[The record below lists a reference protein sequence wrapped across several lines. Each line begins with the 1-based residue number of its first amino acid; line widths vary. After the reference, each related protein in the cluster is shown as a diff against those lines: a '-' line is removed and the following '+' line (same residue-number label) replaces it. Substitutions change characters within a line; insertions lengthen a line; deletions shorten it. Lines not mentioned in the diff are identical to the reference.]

1 MRNLP
6 HPAIALPFGEQ
17 EMIRCG
23 FSNNNT
29 PQIYMFMYM
38 KIITIML
45 ALVVSISTQ
54 AQSLVFGTVQD
65 AFLKTP
71 LPEAKV
77 SLLLAADSTVVI
89 DSIPVTKKFRDD
101 GTVREAQFMI
111 KPEKKTC
118 KYLLRG
124 SLDGYEY
131 GYLPLTIDV
140 SNEGAIMLDDALE
153 LRKVRQVNLHEV
165 TVTATKV
172 KMYYR
177 GDTIVYDATA
187 FKLPDGS
194 MLDDLIHQ
202 MPGVTIDEY
211 GQIFVNGRKID
222 ELQLGSRSFMRGNS
236 KVLMENLPYYTV
248 KDIKVYDQDTDL
260 NRALNAQVEKKKFVM
275 DVNLKPEHQIG
286 YIANVEAAGGTM
298 ERWLGRGFLLG
309 FTKHTRYTLLGNS
322 NNVNESRHIGR
333 SDHWTPDAVPQSL
346 LTTHSAAG
354 EIDYQSAD
362 KNVQENLTADFTSTR
377 EEGEM
382 VMSKELF
389 LQGNPLQT
397 IHQNSLAKVQRLKV
411 GNRFK
416 YIKPKG
422 FKFDSDAA
430 FNYRS
435 YSGNSSILMEQFVDS
450 LTIRQ
455 RTDGFNDGKAWG
467 ANGYTRIQPILKD
480 IGKIHQYFRFTTS
493 VDYSSDEN
501 ERAQRYRLEKFVSPS
516 TTNQHNASDYSMR
529 KLSVNTPIYY
539 SLGGN
544 MNTVSLDIN
553 PSYSREKIHDWL
565 YHPDT
570 LLLASQIDM
579 LRTMTDHANSYDSK
593 LQTYKAGITLYLH
606 RSQQMPTTSNKWGLA
621 VTEPL
626 IDLYLTFTPMHERL
640 NYQRGMIDTCATRN
654 TMRLDQRLEIKL
666 FPKKDYLS
674 PILLRI
680 HHYEQN
686 SPLINQI
693 AFRDDAAPTVVRL
706 GNPNL
711 KPWNSVTYIKG
722 EYRNFRKTRCE
733 YHATLHAGYIHQDV
747 SQAVSFNPITG
758 VYTYRPENIHG
769 IYDIKANGGVLLMLD
784 RERHWTAESTVDGR
798 FVHWLDHAMVDGAD
812 ESSLNAVNTLTL
824 HDNAYIQYN
833 KGTLNIRATGDIRW
847 RHSEGKMYDFETL
860 NATDFQYGLSARYTL
875 PRLNTTFS
883 ADGTMYSR
891 RGYGSSELN
900 TDDFVLNASISQ
912 PFLKGKL
919 IARIEAFDLLH
930 QLSNTQY
937 TVNAQGRTET
947 WYRSLPH
954 YVMVHLVYHWNKNPK
969 RK

>member
-1 MRNLP
+1 M
-6 HPAIALPFGEQ
+6 Q
-17 EMIRCG
+17 
-23 FSNNNT
+23 
-29 PQIYMFMYM
+29 
-38 KIITIML
+38 KILVTML
-45 ALVVSISTQ
+45 ALTLAIAAQ

-65 AFLKTP
+65 AFLKAP

-77 SLLLAADSTVVI
+77 SLLLATDSTVVI
-89 DSIPVTKKFRDD
+89 DSIPITKKFRDD

-124 SLDGYEY
+124 TLEGYED
-131 GYLPLTIDV
+131 GYLPLTIDA

-153 LRKVRQVNLHEV
+153 LRKIRQVNLQEV

-260 NRALNAQVEKKKFVM
+260 NRALNAQVERKKFVM

-298 ERWLGRGFLLG
+298 ERWLGRAFLLG
-309 FTKHTRYTLLGNS
+309 FTERTRYTLLGNS

-333 SDHWTPDAVPQSL
+333 SDHWTPDAVPQSQ

-382 VMSKELF
+382 TMSKELF
-389 LQGNPLQT
+389 LQGNPLQNT
-397 IHQNSLAKVQRLKV
+397 HQNSLSKAQRLKV

-416 YIKPKG
+416 YVKPKG
-422 FKFDSDAA
+422 FLFNSDIA

-467 ANGYTRIQPILKD
+467 VNGYAQIQPMLKPL
-480 IGKIHQYFRFTTS
+480 GKTEQLLRITTS
-493 VDYSSDEN
+493 FDFSSDEN
-501 ERAQRYRLEKFVSPS
+501 ERAQQFRVENFVNPS
-516 TTNQHNASDYSMR
+516 TANQHNATDYSQH
-529 KLSVNTPIYY
+529 KFSVHTPVNY
-539 SLGGN
+539 SLVGK
-544 MNTVSLDIN
+544 MNRLFVDIN
-553 PSYSREKIHDWL
+553 PSYSREKTCDWL

-570 LLLASQIDM
+570 LQLPSQIDM
-579 LRTMTDHANSYDSK
+579 LRATTDPNNSYDSE
-593 LQTYKAGITLYLH
+593 LQTYKTGISLQLRRLQHVPATKI
-606 RSQQMPTTSNKWGLA
+606 MPFEADVDFL
-621 VTEPL
+621 
-626 IDLYLTFTPMHERL
+626 DLYLNITPMHERL
-640 NYQRGMIDTCATRN
+640 NYRRGLLDTLVTRN
-654 TMRLDQRLEIKL
+654 SFRFEPRIDIRL
-666 FPKKDYLS
+666 FAKKDRHRPALIRLS
-674 PILLRI
+674 HTEFNAPLVSLLSI
-680 HHYEQN
+680 
-686 SPLINQI
+686 
-693 AFRDDAAPTVVRL
+693 RDDANPLVVRL
-706 GNPNL
+706 GNPDL
-711 KPWNSVTYIKG
+711 KAYTSQSKFEA
-722 EYRNFRKTRCE
+722 EYKDIRSARHNF
-733 YHATLHAGYIHQDV
+733 YVSGFYAYLHNKV
-747 SQAVSFNPITG
+747 SEAVSFNPATG
-758 VYTYRPENIHG
+758 VYTYRPESVHG
-769 IYDIKANGGVLLMLD
+769 SYDIKVKGGIFYTLD
-784 RERHWTAESTVDGR
+784 NNKYWTVESNADALFT
-798 FVHWLDHAMVDGAD
+798 HWLDHMMLSGDT
-812 ESSLNAVNTLTL
+812 ESHVNAVNTLTL

-833 KGTLNIRATGDIRW
+833 KGALNIRTTGDIRW

-875 PRLNTTFS
+875 PRLNTTLS
-883 ADGTMYSR
+883 ADGNMYSR

-912 PFLKGKL
+912 PFFKGKL

-937 TVNAQGRTET
+937 SVNAQGRTET

-954 YVMVHLVYHWNKNPK
+954 YVMAHLVYHWNKNPK
-969 RK
+969 KK

>member
-1 MRNLP
+1 MNKRQLVTII
-6 HPAIALPFGEQ
+6 IALA
-17 EMIRCG
+17 
-23 FSNNNT
+23 SLT
-29 PQIYMFMYM
+29 
-38 KIITIML
+38 
-45 ALVVSISTQ
+45 AQ

-89 DSIPVTKKFRDD
+89 ESIPVTAKRRDD

-118 KYLLRG
+118 KYLLWG
-124 SLDGYEY
+124 TLEGYED
-131 GYLPLTIDV
+131 GYLPLTIDA
-140 SNEGAIMLDDALE
+140 SNAGAIMLDDALE
-153 LRKVRQVNLHEV
+153 LRKIRQVNLQEV

-260 NRALNAQVEKKKFVM
+260 NRALNAQVERKKFVM
-275 DVNLKPEHQIG
+275 DVNLKPEHQVG

-298 ERWLGRGFLLG
+298 ERWLGRAFLLG
-309 FTKHTRYTLLGNS
+309 FTERTRYTLLGNS

-354 EIDYQSAD
+354 EIDYLSAD

-377 EEGEM
+377 DEGEM
-382 VMSKELF
+382 VRSKELF

-397 IHQNSLAKVQRLKV
+397 TYQNSLSKAQRLKV
-411 GNRFK
+411 GNTFK

-422 FKFDSDAA
+422 FMFNSDAA

-435 YSGNSSILMEQFVDS
+435 YSGNSTTLMEQFVDS
-450 LTIRQ
+450 LTTRQ

-467 ANGYTRIQPILKD
+467 VNGFAQIQPMLKPL
-480 IGKIHQYFRFTTS
+480 GKTEQLLRITTS
-493 VDYSSDEN
+493 FDFSSDEN
-501 ERAQRYRLEKFVSPS
+501 ERAQQFRVENFVNPS
-516 TTNQHNASDYSMR
+516 TANQHNATDYSQH
-529 KLSVNTPIYY
+529 KFSVHTPVNY
-539 SLGGN
+539 SLVGK
-544 MNTVSLDIN
+544 MNRLFVDIN
-553 PSYSREKIHDWL
+553 PSYSREKTCDWL

-570 LLLASQIDM
+570 LQLPSQIDM
-579 LRTMTDHANSYDSK
+579 LRATTDPNNSYDSE
-593 LQTYKAGITLYLH
+593 LQTYKTGISLQLRRLQHVPATKI
-606 RSQQMPTTSNKWGLA
+606 MPFEADVDFL
-621 VTEPL
+621 
-626 IDLYLTFTPMHERL
+626 DLYLNITPMHERL
-640 NYQRGMIDTCATRN
+640 NYRRGLLDTLVTRN
-654 TMRLDQRLEIKL
+654 SFRFEPRIDIHL
-666 FPKKDYLS
+666 FAKKDRHRPALIRLS
-674 PILLRI
+674 HTEFNAPLVSLLSI
-680 HHYEQN
+680 
-686 SPLINQI
+686 
-693 AFRDDAAPTVVRL
+693 RDDANPLVVRL
-706 GNPNL
+706 GNPDL
-711 KPWNSVTYIKG
+711 KAYTSQSKFEA
-722 EYRNFRKTRCE
+722 EYKDIRSARHNF
-733 YHATLHAGYIHQDV
+733 YVSGFYAYLHNKV
-747 SQAVSFNPITG
+747 SETVSFNPATG
-758 VYTYRPENIHG
+758 VYTYRPESVHG
-769 IYDIKANGGVLLMLD
+769 SYDIKVKGGIFYTLD
-784 RERHWTAESTVDGR
+784 NNKYWTVESNADALFT
-798 FVHWLDHAMVDGAD
+798 HWLDHMMLSGDT
-812 ESSLNAVNTLTL
+812 ESHVNAVNTLTL

-833 KGTLNIRATGDIRW
+833 KGALNIRATGDIRW

-875 PRLNTTFS
+875 PRLNTTLS
-883 ADGTMYSR
+883 ADGNMYSR

-937 TVNAQGRTET
+937 SVNAQSRTET

-954 YVMVHLVYHWNKNPK
+954 YVMAHLVYHWNRQSSK
-969 RK
+969 RKANLD

>member
-1 MRNLP
+1 MNRRN
-6 HPAIALPFGEQ
+6 
-17 EMIRCG
+17 
-23 FSNNNT
+23 
-29 PQIYMFMYM
+29 
-38 KIITIML
+38 IITIIL
-45 ALVVSISTQ
+45 ALAATLAGQ
-54 AQSLVFGTVQD
+54 AQGLVFGTVQD

-71 LPEAKV
+71 LPEARI

-89 DSIPVTKKFRDD
+89 DSIPITKKMRDD

-111 KPEKKTC
+111 RPEKKTC
-118 KYLLRG
+118 KYLLHG
-124 SLDGYEY
+124 TLNGYED
-131 GYLPLTIDV
+131 GYLPLTIDA
-140 SNEGAIMLDDALE
+140 SNTGAIMLDDALE
-153 LRKVRQVNLHEV
+153 LRKIRQVNLQEV

-260 NRALNAQVEKKKFVM
+260 NRALNAQVERKKFVM

-298 ERWLGRGFLLG
+298 ERWLGRAFLLG
-309 FTKHTRYTLLGNS
+309 FTERTRYTLLGNS

-382 VMSKELF
+382 TMSKELF
-389 LQGNPLQT
+389 LQGNPLQNT
-397 IHQNSLAKVQRLKV
+397 HQNSLSKAQRLKV

-422 FKFDSDAA
+422 FLFNSDIA

-435 YSGNSSILMEQFVDS
+435 YSGNSSTLMEQFMDS

-455 RTDGFNDGKAWG
+455 RTDGFNDGKAWS
-467 ANGYTRIQPILKD
+467 ANGYARIQPILKD

-501 ERAQRYRLEKFVSPS
+501 ERAQRYRLENFVSQS
-516 TTNQHNASDYSMR
+516 TINQHNASDYSMR

-570 LLLASQIDM
+570 LLLASQID
-579 LRTMTDHANSYDSK
+579 
-593 LQTYKAGITLYLH
+593 
-606 RSQQMPTTSNKWGLA
+606 A
-621 VTEPL
+621 V
-626 IDLYLTFTPMHERL
+626 
-640 NYQRGMIDTCATRN
+640 
-654 TMRLDQRLEIKL
+654 
-666 FPKKDYLS
+666 
-674 PILLRI
+674 
-680 HHYEQN
+680 
-686 SPLINQI
+686 
-693 AFRDDAAPTVVRL
+693 
-706 GNPNL
+706 
-711 KPWNSVTYIKG
+711 W
-722 EYRNFRKTRCE
+722 
-733 YHATLHAGYIHQDV
+733 
-747 SQAVSFNPITG
+747 
-758 VYTYRPENIHG
+758 
-769 IYDIKANGGVLLMLD
+769 
-784 RERHWTAESTVDGR
+784 
-798 FVHWLDHAMVDGAD
+798 
-812 ESSLNAVNTLTL
+812 
-824 HDNAYIQYN
+824 
-833 KGTLNIRATGDIRW
+833 
-847 RHSEGKMYDFETL
+847 
-860 NATDFQYGLSARYTL
+860 
-875 PRLNTTFS
+875 PR
-883 ADGTMYSR
+883 
-891 RGYGSSELN
+891 
-900 TDDFVLNASISQ
+900 
-912 PFLKGKL
+912 
-919 IARIEAFDLLH
+919 IARRQFACSKSF
-930 QLSNTQY
+930 
-937 TVNAQGRTET
+937 V
-947 WYRSLPH
+947 P
-954 YVMVHLVYHWNKNPK
+954 MP
-969 RK
+969 

>member
-1 MRNLP
+1 MK
-6 HPAIALPFGEQ
+6 
-17 EMIRCG
+17 
-23 FSNNNT
+23 
-29 PQIYMFMYM
+29 
-38 KIITIML
+38 KIITLIL
-45 ALVVSISTQ
+45 ALAATLAGQ
-54 AQSLVFGTVQD
+54 AQGLVFGTVQD

-71 LPEAKV
+71 LPEARI

-89 DSIPVTKKFRDD
+89 DSIPITKKMRDD
-101 GTVREAQFMI
+101 GTVREAQFMLQ
-111 KPEKKTC
+111 PEKKTC

-124 SLDGYEY
+124 TLDGYED
-131 GYLPLTIDV
+131 GYLPLTIDA
-140 SNEGAIMLDDALE
+140 NESRAWMLDDALE
-153 LRKVRQVNLHEV
+153 LRKIRQVNLQEV

-260 NRALNAQVEKKKFVM
+260 NRALNAQVERKKYVM
-275 DVNLKPEHQIG
+275 DVNLKQEHQVG

-298 ERWLGRGFLLG
+298 ERWLGRAFLLG
-309 FTKHTRYTLLGNS
+309 FTERTRYTLLGNS

-377 EEGEM
+377 DEGEM
-382 VMSKELF
+382 LRSSELF

-397 IHQNSLAKVQRLKV
+397 THQNSLSKAQRLKV
-411 GNRFK
+411 GNTFK

-422 FKFDSDAA
+422 FMFNSDIA

-435 YSGNSSILMEQFVDS
+435 YSGNSSTLMEQFVDS
-450 LTIRQ
+450 LTTRQ
-455 RTDGFNDGKAWG
+455 RMDGFNEGKAWSTY
-467 ANGYTRIQPILKD
+467 AFARIRPMLKN
-480 IGKIHQYFRFTTS
+480 IGKVKQYSRFDVS
-493 VDYSSDEN
+493 FDYSSDEN
-501 ERAQRYRLEKFVSPS
+501 ERAQRYRVENFVNPS
-516 TTNQHNASDYSMR
+516 TTNQHNATDYSLR
-529 KLSVNTPIYY
+529 KIAVHTPFSY
-539 SLGGN
+539 SLEYKLN
-544 MNTVSLDIN
+544 YMSLEVK
-553 PSYSREKIHDWL
+553 PSYSREKTHDWL

-579 LRTMTDHANSYDSK
+579 LRATTDPGNSYDSE
-593 LQTYKAGITLYLH
+593 LQTYKAGISLH
-606 RSQQMPTTSNKWGLA
+606 LARYQHVPATKNMPLEGDVNFL
-621 VTEPL
+621 
-626 IDLYLTFTPMHERL
+626 DLYLNVTPMHERL
-640 NYQRGMIDTCATRN
+640 SYQRGPLDTLATRN
-654 TMRLDQRLEIKL
+654 TFRFE
-666 FPKKDYLS
+666 PE
-674 PILLRI
+674 LRI
-680 HHYEQN
+680 HLFAKKTRNPTLIRLYHTEYN
-686 SPLINQI
+686 APLVSLLSI
-693 AFRDDAAPTVVRL
+693 RDDANPLVVRL
-706 GNPNL
+706 GNPDL
-711 KPWNSVTYIKG
+711 KAYTSQSTLEA
-722 EYRNFRKTRCE
+722 EYKDIRSARHNFHVSGF
-733 YHATLHAGYIHQDV
+733 YGYLHNKV
-747 SQAVSFNPITG
+747 SEAVSINPATG
-758 VYTYRPENIHG
+758 IYTYRPESVHG
-769 IYDIKANGGVLLMLD
+769 CYDIRVKGGIFYTLDKNKYWTVESNADVL
-784 RERHWTAESTVDGR
+784 
-798 FVHWLDHAMVDGAD
+798 FNHWLDHMMLAGET
-812 ESSLNAVNTLTL
+812 ESHVNAVNTLTL
-824 HDNAYIQYN
+824 RDNAYIQYN

-875 PRLNTTFS
+875 PRLNTTLS
-883 ADGTMYSR
+883 ADGNMYSR
-891 RGYGSSELN
+891 RGYGSAELN

-912 PFLKGKL
+912 PFFKGKL

-930 QLSNTQY
+930 QLSSTQY
-937 TVNAQGRTET
+937 AVNAQGRTET

-954 YVMVHLVYHWNKNPK
+954 YVMLHLVYHWNKNPK
-969 RK
+969 KK

>member
-1 MRNLP
+1 
-6 HPAIALPFGEQ
+6 
-17 EMIRCG
+17 
-23 FSNNNT
+23 
-29 PQIYMFMYM
+29 MFR
-38 KIITIML
+38 KIITLCLLAML
-45 ALVVSISTQ
+45 CGGVQ

-77 SLLLAADSTVVI
+77 SLLLAADSSVVI
-89 DSIPVTKKFRDD
+89 ESIPVTAKRRDD
-101 GTVREAQFMI
+101 GTVREAQFMLQ
-111 KPEKKTC
+111 PEKKTC

-124 SLDGYEY
+124 RLEGYED
-131 GYLPLTIDV
+131 GYLPLTIDA
-140 SNEGAIMLDDALE
+140 SNTGAIMLDDALE
-153 LRKVRQVNLHEV
+153 LRKIRQVNLQEV

-298 ERWLGRGFLLG
+298 ERWLGRAFLLG
-309 FTKHTRYTLLGNS
+309 FTEHTRYTLLGNS

-346 LTTHSAAG
+346 LMTHSAAG

-377 EEGEM
+377 DEGEM
-382 VMSKELF
+382 LRRSELF
-389 LQGNPLQT
+389 LLGNPLQT
-397 IHQNSLAKVQRLKV
+397 THQNSLSKAQRLKV

-416 YIKPKG
+416 YVKPQG
-422 FKFDSDAA
+422 FMFNTDAA
-430 FNYRS
+430 INYRS
-435 YSGNSSILMEQFVDS
+435 YSGNSATLMEQFMDS

-467 ANGYTRIQPILKD
+467 ANGYARIQPILKD
-480 IGKIHQYFRFTTS
+480 IGTIQQFFRFTTS

-501 ERAQRYRLEKFVSPS
+501 ERTQRYRVENFVSPS
-516 TTNQHNASDYSMR
+516 TTNQYNATDYSLR
-529 KLSVNTPIYY
+529 KFSIHTPIWYC
-539 SLGGN
+539 LKTK
-544 MNTVSLDIN
+544 MNCADLEVV

-570 LLLASQIDM
+570 LLMASQIDM
-579 LRTMTDHANSYDSK
+579 LRATTDPGNSYDSE
-593 LQTYKAGITLYLH
+593 LQTYKAGINLHLH

-626 IDLYLTFTPMHERL
+626 IDLYLTFTPMHEQL
-640 NYQRGMIDTCATRN
+640 NYQRGMIDTCVTRN

-693 AFRDDAAPTVVRL
+693 AFRDDADPTVVRL
-706 GNPNL
+706 GNPSL
-711 KPWNSVTYIKG
+711 KPWNAVTYIEG

-733 YHATLHAGYIHQDV
+733 YHATLHAGYVHQDV

-824 HDNAYIQYN
+824 HDNGYIQYN
-833 KGTLNIRATGDIRW
+833 KGTLNLRATGDIRW

-875 PRLNTTFS
+875 PGLNTTFS

-891 RGYGSSELN
+891 RGYGSTELN

-912 PFLKGKL
+912 PFFKGKL
-919 IARIEAFDLLH
+919 IARLEAFDLLH
-930 QLSNTQY
+930 QLSSTQY

-969 RK
+969 KK

>member
-1 MRNLP
+1 
-6 HPAIALPFGEQ
+6 
-17 EMIRCG
+17 
-23 FSNNNT
+23 
-29 PQIYMFMYM
+29 MY
-38 KIITIML
+38 KRHIITIIL
-45 ALVVSISTQ
+45 ALAALTAS
-54 AQSLVFGTVQD
+54 AQGLVFGTVQD

-71 LPEAKV
+71 LPDAKV
-77 SLLLAADSTVVI
+77 SLLLAADSSVVI
-89 DSIPVTKKFRDD
+89 ESIPVTAKRRDD
-101 GTVREAQFMI
+101 GTVREAQFMLQ
-111 KPEKKTC
+111 PEKKTC

-124 SLDGYEY
+124 TLEGYEE
-131 GYLPLTIDV
+131 GYLPLTIDA
-140 SNEGAIMLDDALE
+140 NEGRALMLDDALE
-153 LRKVRQVNLHEV
+153 LRKIRQVNLQEV

-260 NRALNAQVEKKKFVM
+260 NRALNTQAEQKKFVM
-275 DVNLKPEHQIG
+275 DVNLKPEHQVG
-286 YIANVEAAGGTM
+286 YIANVEAAGGTQD
-298 ERWLGRGFLLG
+298 RWLGRGFLLG
-309 FTKHTRYTLLGNS
+309 FTERTRYTLLGNS

-377 EEGEM
+377 DEGEM
-382 VMSKELF
+382 VRSKELF

-397 IHQNSLAKVQRLKV
+397 TYQNSLSKAQRLKV
-411 GNRFK
+411 ANTFK

-422 FKFDSDAA
+422 FMLNSDVS

-435 YSGNSSILMEQFVDS
+435 YSGNSATLMEQFVDS
-450 LTIRQ
+450 LLTTRQ
-455 RTDGFNDGKAWG
+455 RNDGFNDGNTWG
-467 ANGYTRIQPILKD
+467 ANGFACIMPMLKP
-480 IGKIHQYFRFTTS
+480 IGKTEQLLRITTAF
-493 VDYSSDEN
+493 DYSSDEN
-501 ERAQRYRLEKFVSPS
+501 ERVQQYRTENFVSPS
-516 TTNQHNASDYSMR
+516 IINQHNTTDFSLR
-529 KLSVNTPIYY
+529 KFSVHTPINY
-539 SLGGN
+539 SFVGK
-544 MNTVSLDIN
+544 MNRLFLDIN
-553 PSYSREKIHDWL
+553 PSYSREKTHDWL

-579 LRTMTDHANSYDSK
+579 LRATTDPTNSYDSE
-593 LQTYKAGITLYLH
+593 LQTYKTGISLQFRHLQHVPATKI
-606 RSQQMPTTSNKWGLA
+606 MPFEADVDFL
-621 VTEPL
+621 
-626 IDLYLTFTPMHERL
+626 DLYLNIIPMHERL
-640 NYQRGMIDTCATRN
+640 NYQRGLLDTLVTRN
-654 TMRLDQRLEIKL
+654 TFRFEPRLDIRL
-666 FPKKDYLS
+666 FAQKDRHRPALIRFSHTEFNAPLVSLLS
-674 PILLRI
+674 I
-680 HHYEQN
+680 
-686 SPLINQI
+686 
-693 AFRDDAAPTVVRL
+693 RDDANPLVVRL
-706 GNPNL
+706 GNPDL
-711 KPWNSVTYIKG
+711 KAYTSQSTLEA
-722 EYRNFRKTRCE
+722 EYKDIRSARHNF
-733 YHATLHAGYIHQDV
+733 YVSGFYAYLHNKV
-747 SQAVSFNPITG
+747 SEAVSFNPATG
-758 VYTYRPENIHG
+758 IYTYRPESVHG
-769 IYDIKANGGVLLMLD
+769 SYDIKVKGGIFYTLD
-784 RERHWTAESTVDGR
+784 NNKYWTVESNADALFT
-798 FVHWLDHAMVDGAD
+798 HWLDHMMLSGDT
-812 ESSLNAVNTLTL
+812 ESHVNAVNTLTL

-875 PRLNTTFS
+875 PRLNTTLS
-883 ADGTMYSR
+883 ADGNMYSR

-900 TDDFVLNASISQ
+900 TDDFVLNASISY
-912 PFLKGKL
+912 PFFKGKL

-954 YVMVHLVYHWNKNPK
+954 YVMAHLVYHWNKNPK
-969 RK
+969 KK

>member
-1 MRNLP
+1 MFNSLRTICLLLMLHVSVNS
-6 HPAIALPFGEQ
+6 
-17 EMIRCG
+17 
-23 FSNNNT
+23 FS
-29 PQIYMFMYM
+29 QG
-38 KIITIML
+38 
-45 ALVVSISTQ
+45 
-54 AQSLVFGTVQD
+54 LVFGTVQD

-111 KPEKKTC
+111 QPEKKTC

-124 SLDGYEY
+124 TLEGYED

-140 SNEGAIMLDDALE
+140 NEGRALMLDDALE
-153 LRKVRQVNLHEV
+153 LRKIRQVNMNEV

-177 GDTIVYDATA
+177 SDTIVYDATA

-248 KDIKVYDQDTDL
+248 KDIKVYEQDTDL
-260 NRALNAQVEKKKFVM
+260 NRALNAQVERKKFVM

-298 ERWLGRGFLLG
+298 ERWLGRAFLLG
-309 FTKHTRYTLLGNS
+309 FTERTRYTLLGNS

-377 EEGEM
+377 DEGEM
-382 VMSKELF
+382 LRRKELF
-389 LQGNPLQT
+389 LAGNPQQT
-397 IHQNSLAKVQRLKV
+397 THQNSLSKAQRLKV
-411 GNRFK
+411 GNTFK
-416 YIKPKG
+416 YVKPKG
-422 FKFDSDAA
+422 FMFNFDVA

-435 YSGNSSILMEQFVDS
+435 YSGNSSTLMEQFVDS
-450 LTIRQ
+450 LTTRQ
-455 RTDGFNDGKAWG
+455 RTEGFNNGKAWSTYVF
-467 ANGYTRIQPILKD
+467 ARIRPMLKD
-480 IGKIHQYFRFTTS
+480 IGKVKQYSRFDVS
-493 VDYSSDEN
+493 FDYSSDEN
-501 ERAQRYRLEKFVSPS
+501 ERAQRYRVENFVNPS
-516 TTNQHNASDYSMR
+516 TTNQYNATDYSLR
-529 KLSVNTPIYY
+529 KIAVHTPFSY
-539 SLGGN
+539 SLSYKLN
-544 MNTVSLDIN
+544 YMFLEVK
-553 PSYSREKIHDWL
+553 PSYSREKTHDWL

-579 LRTMTDHANSYDSK
+579 LRATTDPGNSYDSELK
-593 LQTYKAGITLYLH
+593 TYKAGINLH
-606 RSQQMPTTSNKWGLA
+606 LARYQHVAAKNMPLEGDVNFL
-621 VTEPL
+621 
-626 IDLYLTFTPMHERL
+626 DLFLNFTPMHERL
-640 NYQRGMIDTCATRN
+640 SYQRGPLDTLVTRN
-654 TMRLDQRLEIKL
+654 TFRFE
-666 FPKKDYLS
+666 PE
-674 PILLRI
+674 LRI
-680 HHYEQN
+680 NLFAKKTRNPALIRLYHLESN
-686 SPLINQI
+686 APLVSLLSI
-693 AFRDDAAPTVVRL
+693 RDDANPLVVRL
-706 GNPNL
+706 GNPDL
-711 KPWNSVTYIKG
+711 KAYTSQSTFEA
-722 EYRNFRKTRCE
+722 EYRDVRSARHNFHVSGF
-733 YHATLHAGYIHQDV
+733 YAYLHNRV
-747 SQAVSFNPITG
+747 SEAVSFNPATG
-758 VYTYRPENIHG
+758 VYTYRPESVHG
-769 IYDIKANGGVLLMLD
+769 SYDIKVKGGIFYTLD
-784 RERHWTAESTVDGR
+784 KNKYWTVESNADALFT
-798 FVHWLDHAMVDGAD
+798 HWLDYIMLAGDT
-812 ESSLNAVNTLTL
+812 ESHVNAVNTLTL

-833 KGTLNIRATGDIRW
+833 KGALNIRATGDIRW

-860 NATDFQYGLSARYTL
+860 NAFDYRYGLSARYTI
-875 PRLNTTFS
+875 PRLNTTLS
-883 ADGTMYSR
+883 ADGNMYSR

-937 TVNAQGRTET
+937 SVNAQGRTET

-954 YVMVHLVYHWNKNPK
+954 YVMAHLVYHWNRNTKK
-969 RK
+969 GK

>member
-1 MRNLP
+1 MK
-6 HPAIALPFGEQ
+6 
-17 EMIRCG
+17 
-23 FSNNNT
+23 
-29 PQIYMFMYM
+29 
-38 KIITIML
+38 KIITIIL
-45 ALVVSISTQ
+45 ALVATLTAQ
-54 AQSLVFGTVQD
+54 AQGLVFGTVQD

-71 LPEAKV
+71 LPEARI

-89 DSIPVTKKFRDD
+89 DSIPITKKMRDD
-101 GTVREAQFMI
+101 GTVREAQFMLQ
-111 KPEKKTC
+111 PEKKTC

-124 SLDGYEY
+124 TLDGYED
-131 GYLPLTIDV
+131 GYLPLTIDA
-140 SNEGAIMLDDALE
+140 NEGRALMLDDALE
-153 LRKVRQVNLHEV
+153 LRKIRQVNLQEV

-275 DVNLKPEHQIG
+275 DVNLKPGHQIG

-298 ERWLGRGFLLG
+298 ERWLGRAFLLG
-309 FTKHTRYTLLGNS
+309 FTERTRYTLLGNS

-377 EEGEM
+377 DEGEM
-382 VMSKELF
+382 LRRSELF
-389 LQGNPLQT
+389 LAGNPLQT
-397 IHQNSLAKVQRLKV
+397 THQNSLTKAQRLKV

-416 YIKPKG
+416 YVKPQG
-422 FKFDSDAA
+422 FMFNTDAA
-430 FNYRS
+430 INYRS
-435 YSGNSSILMEQFVDS
+435 YSGNSATLMEQFMDS
-450 LTIRQ
+450 LTIHQ

-467 ANGYTRIQPILKD
+467 ANGYARIQPILKD
-480 IGKIHQYFRFTTS
+480 IGTIHQFFRFTTS

-501 ERAQRYRLEKFVSPS
+501 ERAQRYRVENFVSPS
-516 TTNQHNASDYSMR
+516 TTNQYNATDYSLR
-529 KLSVNTPIYY
+529 KFSIHTPIWYC
-539 SLGGN
+539 LKTK
-544 MNTVSLDIN
+544 MNYADLEVV
-553 PSYSREKIHDWL
+553 PSYSREKTHDWL

-579 LRTMTDHANSYDSK
+579 LRATTDPGNSYDSE
-593 LQTYKAGITLYLH
+593 LQTYKAGINLHLYRLQH
-606 RSQQMPTTSNKWGLA
+606 VPATKIMPFEGNVDFL
-621 VTEPL
+621 
-626 IDLYLTFTPMHERL
+626 DLYLNVTPMHERL
-640 NYQRGMIDTCATRN
+640 SYQRGPLDTLVTRN
-654 TMRLDQRLEIKL
+654 TLRFEPRFELHL
-666 FPKKDYLS
+666 FAKKDRHRPGVIRFYHTIYNAPLVSLLS
-674 PILLRI
+674 I
-680 HHYEQN
+680 
-686 SPLINQI
+686 
-693 AFRDDAAPTVVRL
+693 RDDANPLVIRL
-706 GNPNL
+706 GNPDL
-711 KPWNSVTYIKG
+711 KAYTSQSMLEA
-722 EYRNFRKTRCE
+722 EYKDIRSARHNF
-733 YHATLHAGYIHQDV
+733 YVSGLYGYGHNHV
-747 SQAVSFNPITG
+747 SEAVSFNPATG
-758 VYTYRPENIHG
+758 VYTYRPENIKG
-769 IYDIKANGGVLLMLD
+769 TYDIRLKGGLFYTLD
-784 RERHWTAESTVDGR
+784 KNKYWTAEANFDALFT
-798 FVHWLDHAMVDGAD
+798 HWLDHIMLAGET
-812 ESSLNAVNTLTL
+812 ESHANAVNSLTQ
-824 HDNAYIQYN
+824 HHKAYIQYN

-875 PRLNTTFS
+875 PRLNTTLS
-883 ADGTMYSR
+883 ADGNMYSR

-912 PFLKGKL
+912 PFFKGKL

-937 TVNAQGRTET
+937 SVNAQGRTET

-954 YVMVHLVYHWNKNPK
+954 YVMAHLVYHWNKNPK
-969 RK
+969 KK

>member
-1 MRNLP
+1 MNKRQLVTII
-6 HPAIALPFGEQ
+6 IALA
-17 EMIRCG
+17 
-23 FSNNNT
+23 SLT
-29 PQIYMFMYM
+29 
-38 KIITIML
+38 
-45 ALVVSISTQ
+45 AQ
-54 AQSLVFGTVQD
+54 AQSLVFGTVRD

-71 LPEAKV
+71 LPKAKV
-77 SLLLAADSTVVI
+77 SLLLAADSSVVI
-89 DSIPVTKKFRDD
+89 ESIPVTAKRRDD
-101 GTVREAQFMI
+101 GTVREAQFMLQ
-111 KPEKKTC
+111 PEKKTC

-124 SLDGYEY
+124 TLEGYED
-131 GYLPLTIDV
+131 GYLPLAIDAG
-140 SNEGAIMLDDALE
+140 NKGAIMLDDALE
-153 LRKVRQVNLHEV
+153 LRKIRQVNLQEV

-260 NRALNAQVEKKKFVM
+260 NRALNAQVERKKFVM

-298 ERWLGRGFLLG
+298 ERWLGRAFLLG
-309 FTKHTRYTLLGNS
+309 FTERTRYTLLGNS

-354 EIDYQSAD
+354 EIDYLSAD

-377 EEGEM
+377 DEAEM
-382 VMSKELF
+382 LRRSELF

-397 IHQNSLAKVQRLKV
+397 THQNSLSKAQRLKV
-411 GNRFK
+411 VNRFK
-416 YIKPKG
+416 YVKPQG
-422 FKFDSDAA
+422 FMFNSDAA

-435 YSGNSSILMEQFVDS
+435 YSGNSTTLMEQFVDS
-450 LTIRQ
+450 LTTRQ

-467 ANGYTRIQPILKD
+467 VNGYAQIQPMLKPL
-480 IGKIHQYFRFTTS
+480 GKTEQLLRITTS
-493 VDYSSDEN
+493 FDFSSDEN
-501 ERAQRYRLEKFVSPS
+501 ERAQQFRVENFVNPS
-516 TTNQHNASDYSMR
+516 TANQHNATDYSQH
-529 KLSVNTPIYY
+529 KFSVHTPVNY
-539 SLGGN
+539 SLVGK
-544 MNTVSLDIN
+544 MNRLFVDIN
-553 PSYSREKIHDWL
+553 PSYSHEKTCDWL

-570 LLLASQIDM
+570 LQLPSQIDM
-579 LRTMTDHANSYDSK
+579 LRATTDPNNSYDSE
-593 LQTYKAGITLYLH
+593 LQTYKTGISLQLRRLQHVPATKI
-606 RSQQMPTTSNKWGLA
+606 MPFEADVDFL
-621 VTEPL
+621 
-626 IDLYLTFTPMHERL
+626 DLYLNITPMHERL
-640 NYQRGMIDTCATRN
+640 NYRRGLLDTLVTRN
-654 TMRLDQRLEIKL
+654 SFRFEPRIDIHL
-666 FPKKDYLS
+666 FAKKDRHRPALIRLS
-674 PILLRI
+674 HTEFNAPLVSLLSI
-680 HHYEQN
+680 
-686 SPLINQI
+686 
-693 AFRDDAAPTVVRL
+693 RDDANPLVVRL
-706 GNPNL
+706 GNPDL
-711 KPWNSVTYIKG
+711 KAYTSQSKFEA
-722 EYRNFRKTRCE
+722 EYKDIRSARHNF
-733 YHATLHAGYIHQDV
+733 YVSGFYAYLHNKV
-747 SQAVSFNPITG
+747 SETGSFNPATG
-758 VYTYRPENIHG
+758 VYTYRPESVHG
-769 IYDIKANGGVLLMLD
+769 SYDIKVKGGIFYTLD
-784 RERHWTAESTVDGR
+784 NNKYWTVESNADALFT
-798 FVHWLDHAMVDGAD
+798 HWLDHMMLSGDT
-812 ESSLNAVNTLTL
+812 ESHVNAVNTLTL

-833 KGTLNIRATGDIRW
+833 KGALNIRATGDIRW

-875 PRLNTTFS
+875 PRLNTTLS
-883 ADGTMYSR
+883 ADGNMYSR

-937 TVNAQGRTET
+937 SVNAQSRTET

-954 YVMVHLVYHWNKNPK
+954 YVMAHLVYHWNRQSSK
-969 RK
+969 RKANLD

>member
-1 MRNLP
+1 MNKRQLVTII
-6 HPAIALPFGEQ
+6 IALA
-17 EMIRCG
+17 
-23 FSNNNT
+23 SLT
-29 PQIYMFMYM
+29 
-38 KIITIML
+38 
-45 ALVVSISTQ
+45 AQ

-77 SLLLAADSTVVI
+77 SLLLAADSSVVI
-89 DSIPVTKKFRDD
+89 ESIPVTAKRRDD
-101 GTVREAQFMI
+101 GTVREAQFMLQ
-111 KPEKKTC
+111 PEKKTC

-124 SLDGYEY
+124 TLEGYED
-131 GYLPLTIDV
+131 GYLPLAIDAG
-140 SNEGAIMLDDALE
+140 NEGAIMLDDALE
-153 LRKVRQVNLHEV
+153 LRKIRQVNLQEV

-260 NRALNAQVEKKKFVM
+260 NRALNAQVERKKFVM
-275 DVNLKPEHQIG
+275 DVNLKPEHQVG

-298 ERWLGRGFLLG
+298 ERWLGRAFLLG
-309 FTKHTRYTLLGNS
+309 FTERTRYTLLGNS

-354 EIDYQSAD
+354 EIDYLSAD

-377 EEGEM
+377 DEGEM
-382 VMSKELF
+382 VRSKELF

-397 IHQNSLAKVQRLKV
+397 TYQNSLSKAQRLKV
-411 GNRFK
+411 GNTFK

-422 FKFDSDAA
+422 FMFNSDAA

-435 YSGNSSILMEQFVDS
+435 YSGNSTTLMEQFVDS
-450 LTIRQ
+450 LTTRQ

-467 ANGYTRIQPILKD
+467 VNGYAQIQPMLKPL
-480 IGKIHQYFRFTTS
+480 GKTEQLLRITTS
-493 VDYSSDEN
+493 FDYSSDEN
-501 ERAQRYRLEKFVSPS
+501 ERVQQYRTENFVSPS
-516 TTNQHNASDYSMR
+516 IINQHNTTDFSLR
-529 KLSVNTPIYY
+529 KFSVHTPINY
-539 SLGGN
+539 SFVGK
-544 MNTVSLDIN
+544 MNRLFLDIN
-553 PSYSREKIHDWL
+553 PSYSREKTHDWL

-579 LRTMTDHANSYDSK
+579 LRATTDPTNSYDSE
-593 LQTYKAGITLYLH
+593 LQTYKTGISLQFRHLQHVPATKI
-606 RSQQMPTTSNKWGLA
+606 MPFEADVDFL
-621 VTEPL
+621 
-626 IDLYLTFTPMHERL
+626 DLYLNITPMHERL
-640 NYQRGMIDTCATRN
+640 NYQRGMLDTLVTRN
-654 TMRLDQRLEIKL
+654 TCRFEPRLDVHL
-666 FPKKDYLS
+666 FAKKDRHRPALIRLS
-674 PILLRI
+674 HTEFNAPLVSILNI
-680 HHYEQN
+680 
-686 SPLINQI
+686 
-693 AFRDDAAPTVVRL
+693 RDDATPLVVRL
-706 GNPNL
+706 GNPDL
-711 KPWNSVTYIKG
+711 KAYSSQSTLVA
-722 EYRNFRKTRCE
+722 EYKDIRSARHNF
-733 YHATLHAGYIHQDV
+733 YVSGYYAYLHNKV
-747 SQAVSFNPITG
+747 SEAVSFNPATS
-758 VYTYRPENIHG
+758 VYTYRPESVHG
-769 IYDIKANGGVLLMLD
+769 SYDIRLKGGIFYTLDKNKYWTVEANLD
-784 RERHWTAESTVDGR
+784 ALFT
-798 FVHWLDHAMVDGAD
+798 HWLDHMMLAGET
-812 ESSLNAVNTLTL
+812 ESHVNAVNSLTQ
-824 HDNAYIQYN
+824 HHKAYIQYN

-875 PRLNTTFS
+875 PRLNTTLS
-883 ADGTMYSR
+883 ADGNMYSR

-912 PFLKGKL
+912 PFFKGKL

-937 TVNAQGRTET
+937 SVNAQGRTET

-954 YVMVHLVYHWNKNPK
+954 YVMAHLVYHWNKNPK
-969 RK
+969 KK

>member
-1 MRNLP
+1 
-6 HPAIALPFGEQ
+6 
-17 EMIRCG
+17 
-23 FSNNNT
+23 
-29 PQIYMFMYM
+29 MYR
-38 KIITIML
+38 T
-45 ALVVSISTQ
+45 ISTLILAFATTLPGQ
-54 AQSLVFGTVQD
+54 AQGLVFGTVQD

-71 LPEAKV
+71 LPEARI

-89 DSIPVTKKFRDD
+89 DSIPITKKMRDD
-101 GTVREAQFMI
+101 GTVREAQFMLQ
-111 KPEKKTC
+111 PEKKTC

-124 SLDGYEY
+124 TLEGYED
-131 GYLPLTIDV
+131 GYLPLTIDA
-140 SNEGAIMLDDALE
+140 NESRAWMLDDALE
-153 LRKVRQVNLHEV
+153 LRKIRQVNLQEV

-260 NRALNAQVEKKKFVM
+260 NRALNAQVERKKFVM

-309 FTKHTRYTLLGNS
+309 FTERTRYTLLGNS

-377 EEGEM
+377 DEGEM
-382 VMSKELF
+382 LRRKELF
-389 LQGNPLQT
+389 LAGNPQQT
-397 IHQNSLAKVQRLKV
+397 THQNSLSKAQRLKV
-411 GNRFK
+411 GNTFK
-416 YIKPKG
+416 YVKPKG
-422 FKFDSDAA
+422 FMFNSDVA

-435 YSGNSSILMEQFVDS
+435 YSGNSSTLMEQFVDS
-450 LTIRQ
+450 LTTRQ
-455 RTDGFNDGKAWG
+455 RTEGFNDGKAWSTYVF
-467 ANGYTRIQPILKD
+467 ARIRPMLKD
-480 IGKIHQYFRFTTS
+480 IGKVKQYSRFDVS
-493 VDYSSDEN
+493 FDYSSDEN
-501 ERAQRYRLEKFVSPS
+501 ERAQRYRVENFVNPS
-516 TTNQHNASDYSMR
+516 TTNQYNATDYSLR
-529 KLSVNTPIYY
+529 KIAVHTPFSY
-539 SLGGN
+539 SLSYKLN
-544 MNTVSLDIN
+544 CMFLEVK
-553 PSYSREKIHDWL
+553 PSYSREKTHDWL

-579 LRTMTDHANSYDSK
+579 LRATTDPGNSYDSELK
-593 LQTYKAGITLYLH
+593 TYKAGINLH
-606 RSQQMPTTSNKWGLA
+606 LARYQHVAAKNMPLEGDVNFL
-621 VTEPL
+621 
-626 IDLYLTFTPMHERL
+626 DLFLNFTPMHERL
-640 NYQRGMIDTCATRN
+640 SYQRGPLDTLVTRN
-654 TMRLDQRLEIKL
+654 TFRFE
-666 FPKKDYLS
+666 PE
-674 PILLRI
+674 LRI
-680 HHYEQN
+680 NLFAKKTRNPALIRLYHLESN
-686 SPLINQI
+686 APLVSLLSI
-693 AFRDDAAPTVVRL
+693 RDDANPLVVRL
-706 GNPNL
+706 GNPDL
-711 KPWNSVTYIKG
+711 KAYTSQSTFEA
-722 EYRNFRKTRCE
+722 EYRDVRSARHNFHVSGF
-733 YHATLHAGYIHQDV
+733 YAYLHNRV
-747 SQAVSFNPITG
+747 SEAVSFNPATG
-758 VYTYRPENIHG
+758 VYTYRPESVHG
-769 IYDIKANGGVLLMLD
+769 SYDIKVKGGIFYTLD
-784 RERHWTAESTVDGR
+784 KNKYWTVESNADALFT
-798 FVHWLDHAMVDGAD
+798 HWLDYIMLAGDT
-812 ESSLNAVNTLTL
+812 ESHVNAVNTLTL

-833 KGTLNIRATGDIRW
+833 KGALNVRATGDIRW
-847 RHSEGKMYDFETL
+847 RHSEGKMYNFETL
-860 NATDFQYGLSARYTL
+860 NAFDYRYGLSARYTL
-875 PRLNTTFS
+875 PRLNTTLS
-883 ADGTMYSR
+883 ADGNMYSR

-954 YVMVHLVYHWNKNPK
+954 YVMLHLVYHWNKNPK
-969 RK
+969 KK

>member
-1 MRNLP
+1 MKRN
-6 HPAIALPFGEQ
+6 
-17 EMIRCG
+17 
-23 FSNNNT
+23 
-29 PQIYMFMYM
+29 
-38 KIITIML
+38 IITIIIAITAAMS
-45 ALVVSISTQ
+45 AQ
-54 AQSLVFGTVQD
+54 AQGLVFGTVQD

-77 SLLLAADSTVVI
+77 SLLLAADSSVVI
-89 DSIPVTKKFRDD
+89 ESIPVTAKRRDD
-101 GTVREAQFMI
+101 GTVREAQFMLQ
-111 KPEKKTC
+111 PEKKTC

-124 SLDGYEY
+124 TLEGYED
-131 GYLPLTIDV
+131 GYLPLTIDAT
-140 SNEGAIMLDDALE
+140 NTGAIMLDDALE
-153 LRKVRQVNLHEV
+153 LRKIRQVNLQEV

-260 NRALNAQVEKKKFVM
+260 NRALNAQVERKKFVM

-298 ERWLGRGFLLG
+298 ERWLGRAFLLG
-309 FTKHTRYTLLGNS
+309 FTERTRYTLLGNS

-377 EEGEM
+377 DEGEM
-382 VMSKELF
+382 LRRYDLF
-389 LQGNPLQT
+389 REGNPLQT
-397 IHQNSLAKVQRLKV
+397 THQNSLSKAQQLKV
-411 GNRFK
+411 GNTFK
-416 YIKPKG
+416 YVKPDG
-422 FKFDSDAA
+422 FRFNSDVSL
-430 FNYRS
+430 NYRS

-450 LTIRQ
+450 LTTRQ
-455 RTDGFNDGKAWG
+455 RTNGFNDGKAWSVH
-467 ANGYTRIQPILKD
+467 AHARIDPKLKN
-480 IGKIHQYFRFTTS
+480 IGKIRQFFFPNPS
-493 VDYSSDEN
+493 FDYSSEEN
-501 ERAQRYRLEKFVSPS
+501 ERAQRFRVENLVNPS
-516 TTNQHNASDYSMR
+516 ITNQYNATDYSLR
-529 KLSVNTPIYY
+529 KIAVHTPFSY
-539 SLGGN
+539 SLSYKLN
-544 MNTVSLDIN
+544 YMSLEVK
-553 PSYSREKIHDWL
+553 PSYSREKTRDWL

-579 LRTMTDHANSYDSK
+579 LRATTDPGNSYDSELK
-593 LQTYKAGITLYLH
+593 TYKAGINLH
-606 RSQQMPTTSNKWGLA
+606 LARYQHVAAKNMPLEGDVNFL
-621 VTEPL
+621 
-626 IDLYLTFTPMHERL
+626 DLFLNFTPMHERL
-640 NYQRGMIDTCATRN
+640 SYQRGPLDTLVTRN
-654 TMRLDQRLEIKL
+654 TFRFE
-666 FPKKDYLS
+666 PE
-674 PILLRI
+674 LRI
-680 HHYEQN
+680 NLFAKKTRNPALIRLYHLESN
-686 SPLINQI
+686 APLVSLLSI
-693 AFRDDAAPTVVRL
+693 RDDANPLVVRL
-706 GNPNL
+706 GNPDL
-711 KPWNSVTYIKG
+711 KAYTSQSTLEA
-722 EYRNFRKTRCE
+722 EYKDIRSARHNF
-733 YHATLHAGYIHQDV
+733 YVSGYYAYLHNKV
-747 SQAVSFNPITG
+747 SEAVSFNPATS
-758 VYTYRPENIHG
+758 VYTYRPESVHG
-769 IYDIKANGGVLLMLD
+769 SYDIRLKGGIFYTLDKNKYWTVEANLD
-784 RERHWTAESTVDGR
+784 ALFT
-798 FVHWLDHAMVDGAD
+798 HWLDHMMLAGET
-812 ESSLNAVNTLTL
+812 ESHVNAVNSLTQ
-824 HDNAYIQYN
+824 HHKAYIQYN

-860 NATDFQYGLSARYTL
+860 NAFDFQYGLSARYTL
-875 PRLNTTFS
+875 PRLNTTLS
-883 ADGTMYSR
+883 ADGNMYSR

-912 PFLKGKL
+912 PFFKGKL

-937 TVNAQGRTET
+937 SVNAQGRTET

-969 RK
+969 KK

>member
-1 MRNLP
+1 MNKRQLITII
-6 HPAIALPFGEQ
+6 IALA
-17 EMIRCG
+17 
-23 FSNNNT
+23 SLT
-29 PQIYMFMYM
+29 
-38 KIITIML
+38 
-45 ALVVSISTQ
+45 AQ

-77 SLLLAADSTVVI
+77 SLLLAADSSVVI
-89 DSIPVTKKFRDD
+89 ESIPVTAKRRDD
-101 GTVREAQFMI
+101 GTVREAQFMLQ
-111 KPEKKTC
+111 PEKKTC

-124 SLDGYEY
+124 RLDGYED
-131 GYLPLTIDV
+131 GYLPLTIDA
-140 SNEGAIMLDDALE
+140 SENSAIMLDDALE
-153 LRKVRQVNLHEV
+153 LRKIRQVNLQEV

-260 NRALNAQVEKKKFVM
+260 NRALNAQVERKKFVM

-298 ERWLGRGFLLG
+298 ERWLGRAFLLG
-309 FTKHTRYTLLGNS
+309 FTERTRYTLLGNS

-333 SDHWTPDAVPQSL
+333 SNHWTPDAVPQSL

-377 EEGEM
+377 DEGEM
-382 VMSKELF
+382 LRSSELF
-389 LQGNPLQT
+389 LQGNPLQNT
-397 IHQNSLAKVQRLKV
+397 HQNSLSKAQRLKV

-416 YIKPKG
+416 YVKPKG
-422 FKFDSDAA
+422 FLFNSDIA

-467 ANGYTRIQPILKD
+467 VNGYAQIQPMLKPL
-480 IGKIHQYFRFTTS
+480 GKTEQALRITTS
-493 VDYSSDEN
+493 FDFSSDEN
-501 ERAQRYRLEKFVSPS
+501 ERAQQFRVENFVNPS
-516 TTNQHNASDYSMR
+516 TANQHNATDYSQH
-529 KLSVNTPIYY
+529 KFSVHTPVNY
-539 SLGGN
+539 SLVGK
-544 MNTVSLDIN
+544 MNRLFVDIN
-553 PSYSREKIHDWL
+553 PSYSREKTCDWL

-570 LLLASQIDM
+570 LQLPSQIDM
-579 LRTMTDHANSYDSK
+579 LRATTDPNNSYDSE
-593 LQTYKAGITLYLH
+593 LQTYKTGISLQLRRLQHVPATKI
-606 RSQQMPTTSNKWGLA
+606 MPFEADVDFL
-621 VTEPL
+621 
-626 IDLYLTFTPMHERL
+626 DLYLNITPMHERL
-640 NYQRGMIDTCATRN
+640 NYRRGLLDTLVTRN
-654 TMRLDQRLEIKL
+654 SFRFEPRIDIRL
-666 FPKKDYLS
+666 FAKKDRHRPALIRLS
-674 PILLRI
+674 HTEFNAPLVSLLSI
-680 HHYEQN
+680 
-686 SPLINQI
+686 
-693 AFRDDAAPTVVRL
+693 RDDANPLVVRL
-706 GNPNL
+706 GNPDL
-711 KPWNSVTYIKG
+711 KAYTSQSKFEA
-722 EYRNFRKTRCE
+722 EYKDIRSARHNF
-733 YHATLHAGYIHQDV
+733 YVSGFYAYLHNKV
-747 SQAVSFNPITG
+747 SEAVSFNPATG
-758 VYTYRPENIHG
+758 VYTYRPESVHG
-769 IYDIKANGGVLLMLD
+769 SYDIKVKGGIFYTLD
-784 RERHWTAESTVDGR
+784 NNKYWTVESNADALFT
-798 FVHWLDHAMVDGAD
+798 HWLDHMMLSGDT
-812 ESSLNAVNTLTL
+812 ESHVNAVNTLTL

-833 KGTLNIRATGDIRW
+833 KGALNIRATGDIRW

-875 PRLNTTFS
+875 PRLNTTLS
-883 ADGTMYSR
+883 ADGNMYSR

-900 TDDFVLNASISQ
+900 TDDFVLNASVSQ
-912 PFLKGKL
+912 PFFKGKL

-954 YVMVHLVYHWNKNPK
+954 YVMAHLVYHWNKNPK
-969 RK
+969 KK

>member
-1 MRNLP
+1 
-6 HPAIALPFGEQ
+6 
-17 EMIRCG
+17 
-23 FSNNNT
+23 
-29 PQIYMFMYM
+29 MY
-38 KIITIML
+38 KRHIITIIL
-45 ALVVSISTQ
+45 ALAALTAS
-54 AQSLVFGTVQD
+54 AQGLVFGTVQD

-71 LPEAKV
+71 LPDAKV
-77 SLLLAADSTVVI
+77 SLLLAADSSVVI
-89 DSIPVTKKFRDD
+89 ESIPVTAKRRDD
-101 GTVREAQFMI
+101 GTVREAQFMLQ
-111 KPEKKTC
+111 PEKKTC

-124 SLDGYEY
+124 TLEGYEE
-131 GYLPLTIDV
+131 GYLPLTIDA
-140 SNEGAIMLDDALE
+140 NEGRALMLDDALE
-153 LRKVRQVNLHEV
+153 LRKIRQVNLQEV

-260 NRALNAQVEKKKFVM
+260 NRALNTQAEQKKFVM
-275 DVNLKPEHQIG
+275 DVNLKPEHQVG
-286 YIANVEAAGGTM
+286 YIANVEAAGGTQD
-298 ERWLGRGFLLG
+298 RWLGRGFLLG
-309 FTKHTRYTLLGNS
+309 FTERTRYTLLGNS

-377 EEGEM
+377 DEGEM
-382 VMSKELF
+382 VRSKELF

-397 IHQNSLAKVQRLKV
+397 TYQNSLSKAQRLKV
-411 GNRFK
+411 ANTFK

-422 FKFDSDAA
+422 FMLNSDVS

-435 YSGNSSILMEQFVDS
+435 YSGNSATLMEQFVDS
-450 LTIRQ
+450 LLTTRQ
-455 RTDGFNDGKAWG
+455 RNDGFNDGNTWG
-467 ANGYTRIQPILKD
+467 ANGFACIMPMLKP
-480 IGKIHQYFRFTTS
+480 IGKTEQLLRITTS
-493 VDYSSDEN
+493 FDYSSDEN
-501 ERAQRYRLEKFVSPS
+501 ERVQQYRTENFVSPS
-516 TTNQHNASDYSMR
+516 IINQHNTTDFSLR
-529 KLSVNTPIYY
+529 KFSVHTPINY
-539 SLGGN
+539 SFVGK
-544 MNTVSLDIN
+544 MNRLFLDIN
-553 PSYSREKIHDWL
+553 PSYSREKTHDWL

-579 LRTMTDHANSYDSK
+579 LRATTDPTNSYDSE
-593 LQTYKAGITLYLH
+593 LQTYKTGISLQFRHLQHVPATKI
-606 RSQQMPTTSNKWGLA
+606 MPFEADVDFL
-621 VTEPL
+621 
-626 IDLYLTFTPMHERL
+626 DLYLNIIPMHERL
-640 NYQRGMIDTCATRN
+640 NYQRGLLDTLVTRN
-654 TMRLDQRLEIKL
+654 TFRFEPRLDIRL
-666 FPKKDYLS
+666 FAQKDRHRPALIRFSHTEFNAPLVSLLS
-674 PILLRI
+674 I
-680 HHYEQN
+680 
-686 SPLINQI
+686 
-693 AFRDDAAPTVVRL
+693 RDDANPLVVRL
-706 GNPNL
+706 GNPDL
-711 KPWNSVTYIKG
+711 KAYTSQSTLEA
-722 EYRNFRKTRCE
+722 EYKDIRSARHNF
-733 YHATLHAGYIHQDV
+733 YVSGFYAYLHNKV
-747 SQAVSFNPITG
+747 SEAVSFNPATG
-758 VYTYRPENIHG
+758 IYTYRPESVHG
-769 IYDIKANGGVLLMLD
+769 SYDIKVKGGIFYTLD
-784 RERHWTAESTVDGR
+784 NNKYWTVESNADALFT
-798 FVHWLDHAMVDGAD
+798 HWLDHMMLSGDT
-812 ESSLNAVNTLTL
+812 ESHVNAVNTLTL

-833 KGTLNIRATGDIRW
+833 KGALNIRATGDIRW

-875 PRLNTTFS
+875 PRLNTTLS
-883 ADGTMYSR
+883 ADGNMYSR

-900 TDDFVLNASISQ
+900 TDDFVLNASISY
-912 PFLKGKL
+912 PFFKGKL

-954 YVMVHLVYHWNKNPK
+954 YVMAHLVYHWNKNPK
-969 RK
+969 KK

>member
-1 MRNLP
+1 M
-6 HPAIALPFGEQ
+6 
-17 EMIRCG
+17 
-23 FSNNNT
+23 
-29 PQIYMFMYM
+29 YMFR
-38 KIITIML
+38 KIITLCLLAML
-45 ALVVSISTQ
+45 CGGVQ

-71 LPEAKV
+71 ITDAKV

-89 DSIPVTKKFRDD
+89 DSIPITVKRRDD
-101 GTVREAQFMI
+101 GTVREAQFMLQ
-111 KPEKKTC
+111 PEKKTC

-124 SLDGYEY
+124 RLEGYED
-131 GYLPLTIDV
+131 GYLPLTIDA
-140 SNEGAIMLDDALE
+140 SNTGAIMLDDALE
-153 LRKVRQVNLHEV
+153 LRKIRQVNLQEV

-211 GQIFVNGRKID
+211 GQIVVNGRKID

-260 NRALNAQVEKKKFVM
+260 NRALNAQVERKKFVM

-298 ERWLGRGFLLG
+298 ERWLGRAFLLG
-309 FTKHTRYTLLGNS
+309 FTERTRYTLLGNS

-333 SDHWTPDAVPQSL
+333 SDHWTPDAVPMSL

-354 EIDYQSAD
+354 EIDYLSAD
-362 KNVQENLTADFTSTR
+362 KNVQETLTADFTSTR
-377 EEGEM
+377 DEGEM

-397 IHQNSLAKVQRLKV
+397 IHQNSLSKAQRLKV
-411 GNRFK
+411 GNTFK
-416 YIKPKG
+416 YVKPKG
-422 FKFDSDAA
+422 FMFNFDVA

-435 YSGNSSILMEQFVDS
+435 YSGNSSTLMEQFVDS
-450 LTIRQ
+450 LTTRQ
-455 RTDGFNDGKAWG
+455 RTEGFNDGKAWSTYVF
-467 ANGYTRIQPILKD
+467 ARIRPMLKD
-480 IGKIHQYFRFTTS
+480 IGKVKQYSRFDVS
-493 VDYSSDEN
+493 FDYSSDEN
-501 ERAQRYRLEKFVSPS
+501 ERAQRYRVENFVNPS
-516 TTNQHNASDYSMR
+516 TTNQYNATDYSLR
-529 KLSVNTPIYY
+529 KIAVHTPFSY
-539 SLGGN
+539 SLSYKLN
-544 MNTVSLDIN
+544 YMFLEVK
-553 PSYSREKIHDWL
+553 PSYSREKTHDWL

-579 LRTMTDHANSYDSK
+579 LRATTDPGNSYDSELK
-593 LQTYKAGITLYLH
+593 TYKAGINLH
-606 RSQQMPTTSNKWGLA
+606 LARYQHVAAKNMPLKGDVNFL
-621 VTEPL
+621 
-626 IDLYLTFTPMHERL
+626 DLFLNFTPMHERL
-640 NYQRGMIDTCATRN
+640 SYQRGPLDTLVTRN
-654 TMRLDQRLEIKL
+654 TFRFE
-666 FPKKDYLS
+666 PE
-674 PILLRI
+674 LRI
-680 HHYEQN
+680 NLFAKKTRNPALIRLYHLESN
-686 SPLINQI
+686 APLVSLLSI
-693 AFRDDAAPTVVRL
+693 RDDANPLVVRL
-706 GNPNL
+706 GNPDL
-711 KPWNSVTYIKG
+711 KAYTSQSTFEA
-722 EYRNFRKTRCE
+722 EYRDVRSARHNFHVSGF
-733 YHATLHAGYIHQDV
+733 YAYLHNRV
-747 SQAVSFNPITG
+747 SEAVSFNPATG
-758 VYTYRPENIHG
+758 VYTYRPESVHG
-769 IYDIKANGGVLLMLD
+769 SYDIKVKGGIFYTLDKNKYWTVEANLD
-784 RERHWTAESTVDGR
+784 ALFT
-798 FVHWLDHAMVDGAD
+798 HWLDHIMLAGET
-812 ESSLNAVNTLTL
+812 ESHVNAVNSLTQ
-824 HDNAYIQYN
+824 HHKAYIQYN

-875 PRLNTTFS
+875 PRLNTTLS
-883 ADGTMYSR
+883 ADGNMYSR

-912 PFLKGKL
+912 PFFKGKL

-954 YVMVHLVYHWNKNPK
+954 YVMAHLVYHWNKNPK
-969 RK
+969 KK